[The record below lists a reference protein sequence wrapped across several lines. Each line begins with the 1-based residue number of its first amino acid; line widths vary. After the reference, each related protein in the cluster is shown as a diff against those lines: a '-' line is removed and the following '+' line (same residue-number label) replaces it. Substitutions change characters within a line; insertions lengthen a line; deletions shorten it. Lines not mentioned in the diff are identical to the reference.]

1 MDDGKNEDIR
11 LELLDSAAISRKEG
25 RRLESAIAS
34 YATQIPE
41 TKAFLLEIG
50 FSKAIDVHREADIVT
65 MDALVALVQKEDAYS
80 KICHQ
85 AGITLLESKT
95 LAQAIKAYMAPSP
108 ELVQFLNDL
117 GLGRLS
123 AQSGRAGIHPG
134 TT

>member
-1 MDDGKNEDIR
+1 MDDGKTRTWAGDPGLGCHQLKGGPKARER
-11 LELLDSAAISRKEG
+11 HRQYAA
-25 RRLESAIAS
+25 
-34 YATQIPE
+34 QIPE

-117 GLGRLS
+117 GLGRLG
-123 AQSGRAGIHPG
+123 AQSGRAGIQ
-134 TT
+134 TVAQ

>member
-1 MDDGKNEDIR
+1 MDDGKNEDIW

-50 FSKAIDVHREADIVT
+50 FSKAIDVHREADIVI
-65 MDALVALVQKEDAYS
+65 MDALVALAQKENAYS

-95 LAQAIKAYMAPSP
+95 LARSAHCI
-108 ELVQFLNDL
+108 DL
-117 GLGRLS
+117 EWAWELS
-123 AQSGRAGIHPG
+123 ALS
-134 TT
+134 